1 MPVRSRVKQRIFD
14 KKGSRKKNLWRN
26 FANEET
32 CVGRGKKKRE
42 REEKKKNEMEQ
53 LRRRSDVIR
62 ENRAEESDEERNFLI
77 WRSWSGIRRME
88 EQEGCRRSKN
98 ENALPRRLLSE
109 FSRRSTLVVRW
120 IAPAS
125 GSGRYYE
132 RSRGEKERLAEK
144 NEEEGRLLSSLSAGI
159 PKQRARDAVHRWTIC
174 KSVAGRGHDV
184 ATSSSRYE
192 TTFLNLRH
200 RR

>member
-1 MPVRSRVKQRIFD
+1 MLHRFLSSLFPFPARSRIVKYLRIED
-14 KKGSRKKNLWRN
+14 KKVVKEKFLEKFREGGLR
-26 FANEET
+26 EE
-32 CVGRGKKKRE
+32 GKKKNKR
-42 REEKKKNEMEQ
+42 EKKRSEMEQ
-53 LRRRSDVIR
+53 LRRRRRRSDVIR
-62 ENRAEESDEERNFLI
+62 ENRAEESDEKNFLI
-77 WRSWSGIRRME
+77 WRSWSGTRRME

-159 PKQRARDAVHRWTIC
+159 PKQRARDAGSPV
-174 KSVAGRGHDV
+174 D
-184 ATSSSRYE
+184 
-192 TTFLNLRH
+192 NM
-200 RR
+200 

>member
-1 MPVRSRVKQRIFD
+1 MLHRFLSSLFRNDNMPVRSRVKQRIFD
-14 KKGSRKKNLWRN
+14 KKESRMKNLWRN

-159 PKQRARDAVHRWTIC
+159 PKQRARDAGSPV
-174 KSVAGRGHDV
+174 D
-184 ATSSSRYE
+184 
-192 TTFLNLRH
+192 NM
-200 RR
+200 

>member
-1 MPVRSRVKQRIFD
+1 MVEKEKSL
-14 KKGSRKKNLWRN
+14 KKFRERRDVCRERK
-26 FANEET
+26 E
-32 CVGRGKKKRE
+32 KRE

-159 PKQRARDAVHRWTIC
+159 PKQRARDAGSPV
-174 KSVAGRGHDV
+174 D
-184 ATSSSRYE
+184 
-192 TTFLNLRH
+192 NM
-200 RR
+200 

>member
-14 KKGSRKKNLWRN
+14 KKGSRKKKEKSLEKFR
-26 FANEET
+26 ERRDVCRE
-32 CVGRGKKKRE
+32 RKEKRE

-159 PKQRARDAVHRWTIC
+159 PKQRARDAGSPV
-174 KSVAGRGHDV
+174 D
-184 ATSSSRYE
+184 
-192 TTFLNLRH
+192 NM
-200 RR
+200 